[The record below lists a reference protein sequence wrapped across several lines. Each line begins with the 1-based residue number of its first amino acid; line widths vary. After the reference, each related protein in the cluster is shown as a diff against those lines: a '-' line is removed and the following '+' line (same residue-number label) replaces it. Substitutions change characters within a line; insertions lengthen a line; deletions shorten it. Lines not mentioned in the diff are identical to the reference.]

1 MAYVLLVAD
10 SPPELEVFQRVA
22 SFFADRG
29 HRTEVV
35 NDGRQAW
42 ERIYSDPPD
51 VLLTDFMLPHRDGL
65 ELIQELKRRHPDR
78 RTGVILLGMVS
89 AEVGSML
96 PFFEKGHSLVDMVVI
111 RPYSGDRQRLAP
123 IRPLNYHEQLIVSVG
138 HLLYRFGLEPPNP
151 DG

>member
-1 MAYVLLVAD
+1 MAYIILVAD
-10 SPPELEVFQRVA
+10 NPSELEVFERVA

-42 ERIYSDPPD
+42 DRIHTDPPD
-51 VLLTDFMLPHRDGL
+51 ILLTDFMLPHRDGL
-65 ELIQELKRRHPDR
+65 ELIQELKKRHPDR

-96 PFFEKGHSLVDMVVI
+96 PLFEKGPSLVDMMVI
-111 RPYSGDRQRLAP
+111 KPFSGDRQRLAP
-123 IRPLNYHEQLIVSVG
+123 FRPLNYHEQLIISVG
-138 HLLYRFGLEPPNP
+138 HLLYRFGLEPPAS